1 MRESAKLLEQY
12 SKLFEETQQKVN
24 IQKEFTDCMMSEA
37 KVPQTEITDYVT
49 MKLKGMMAA
58 ELGNQ
63 FRQGSA

>member
-1 MRESAKLLEQY
+1 
-12 SKLFEETQQKVN
+12 
-24 IQKEFTDCMMSEA
+24 MMSEA
-37 KVPQTEITDYVT
+37 KFPQTEITDYVT